1 MQFYQ
6 LAKGARF
13 EFRGKQFEK
22 VAMSMAVDADRNGNV
37 FQGETEIK
45 PIGEA
50 LLLPA
55 EEAEKWK
62 PPATH
67 WTSII
72 TPAPGQ
78 F

>member
-13 EFRGKQFEK
+13 EFNGKSFQK
-22 VAMSMAVDADRNGNV
+22 RAMSMAVDADLNANI
-37 FQGETEIK
+37 FQGGTEIV
-45 PIGEA
+45 PIGQP

-62 PPATH
+62 PSTIS
-67 WTSII
+67 WTDYI

-78 F
+78 A